1 MTLIACRTNSFQDL
15 WFAQIKMTRYEDEK
29 TTAYIDSNLLRLSQR
44 STTQYETC
52 RPWCLRDSP
61 EAKATITL
69 FAFVSYF
76 TAAFL
81 LSWPFVDPDWQR
93 LFLPFSFL
101 CFFLSDIRF
110 SHSVSTAMMSI
121 TNVMILYGHEDVWQQ
136 RWWARNWVADV
147 C

>member
-15 WFAQIKMTRYEDEK
+15 WSAQIKMTRYEDKEPRPIS
-29 TTAYIDSNLLRLSQR
+29 AQMCYGWASAVQSNMRHIDLDVYEIRLKRGDYHSFR
-44 STTQYETC
+44 IC
-52 RPWCLRDSP
+52 V
-61 EAKATITL
+61 L
-69 FAFVSYF
+69 FYGR
-76 TAAFL
+76 FL

-93 LFLPFSFL
+93 LFHSSFVP